1 MGGRSWGRR
10 SRTSRRR
17 RMGEVAGARVI
28 YPRRSW
34 SPPQLVS
41 GLNCGHCPPF
51 YNQPSKLYNCCQ
63 ITQNICC
70 PEITMR
76 HQAIKCFVPSVKNLL
91 LGFFFY
97 QSTDTTKSQ
106 PPIPRTGFWISVRA
120 CDREWSDRPPVW
132 RRGQTCRPLL
142 QVNRPADVDV
152 I

>member
-10 SRTSRRR
+10 SRTSRRS
-17 RMGEVAGARVI
+17 RMGEVAGAGVI

-76 HQAIKCFVPSVKNLL
+76 HQAFKCFFPFCQKSPV
-91 LGFFFY
+91 GFFL
-97 QSTDTTKSQ
+97 QSVNQ
-106 PPIPRTGFWISVRA
+106 PSSGLDSGSA
-120 CDREWSDRPPVW
+120 YAPVIVS
-132 RRGQTCRPLL
+132 GVTVPQYGVEGKHAVLYCR
-142 QVNRPADVDV
+142 
-152 I
+152 

>member
-10 SRTSRRR
+10 SRTSRRS

-76 HQAIKCFVPSVKNLL
+76 HQAFKCFFPFCQKSPV
-91 LGFFFY
+91 GFFLL
-97 QSTDTTKSQ
+97 SVNQ
-106 PPIPRTGFWISVRA
+106 PSSGLDSGSA
-120 CDREWSDRPPVW
+120 YAPVIVS
-132 RRGQTCRPLL
+132 GVTVPQYGVEGKHAVLYCR
-142 QVNRPADVDV
+142 
-152 I
+152 

>member
-10 SRTSRRR
+10 SRTSRRS
-17 RMGEVAGARVI
+17 RMGEVAGAGVI

-76 HQAIKCFVPSVKNLL
+76 HQAFKCFFPFCQKSPV
-91 LGFFFY
+91 GFFLLSVNRY
-97 QSTDTTKSQ
+97 Y
-106 PPIPRTGFWISVRA
+106 RTGFWISVRA

-132 RRGQTCRPLL
+132 RRGQACRPLL
-142 QVNRPADVDV
+142 QVNIAADV